1 MESQKELNMEKYLK
15 ETDLNLKARFFAL
28 YWGQEVLIAN
38 PHVNQ
43 KHPFSCTQP
52 WIYHNTDIAYLIL
65 KPLSKISDED
75 AIEVAKIVSPLLFLS
90 LGNDNKQFIDKSETD
105 FISVKHKRKRF
116 SVDIDLDG
124 YVYEYSELENN
135 YTRPYK
141 SYAGTDYLRS
151 KGYALPYMDLSVKD
165 LQDYGW
171 IKLEE

>member
-1 MESQKELNMEKYLK
+1 MKTQNTLEN
-15 ETDLNLKARFFAL
+15 KAKFFAQ
-28 YWGQEVLIAN
+28 YWGQHLIIMGHFLRIID
-38 PHVNQ
+38 HVTLCN
-43 KHPFSCTQP
+43 
-52 WIYHNTDIAYLIL
+52 IENDDILQL

-105 FISVKHKRKRF
+105 FISVKHKRKHF

-135 YTRPYK
+135 YTRPSK

-151 KGYALPYMDLSVKD
+151 KGYALPWMDLSVED
-165 LQDYGW
+165 LVEYGW
-171 IKLEE
+171 VKLKEE